1 MAGSTSVTLNDLLP
15 TIVQEALFVANERSI
30 MRGLVK
36 NYSLGQA
43 QGKTIQVPIY
53 PVQTAAS
60 LTEGDDFTNTA
71 VSTDVATFTIGQ
83 VGLMTMVTDLA
94 VQASASNVVADLGQ
108 LFGEAIAKKIDQDLM
123 GKFADF
129 TTNTIGSSSTTIT
142 AALVMQGLTKL
153 KAAGVPTDGIVAV
166 LHPNIAY
173 DLKSALTSQGNV
185 VFTAGAYGD
194 VANEAMR
201 MGYVGNLF
209 GVQVF
214 ESANAPLIAGGA
226 SGDYQGAIFHRDALG
241 FGLMR
246 DIQIETQRRARG
258 LGTDVVASAMYG
270 VGTVYEGYGVS
281 AVFDSS
287 I

>member
-71 VSTDVATFTIGQ
+71 VSTDVATFSVGQ

-108 LFGEAIAKKIDQDLM
+108 LFGQAIAKKIDQDLM
-123 GKFADF
+123 GQFANF

-142 AALVMQGLTKL
+142 AALVMEGLTKL
-153 KAAGVPTDGIVAV
+153 KSAGVPTDGIVAV
-166 LHPNIAY
+166 LHPKIAY

-209 GVQVF
+209 GMQVF
-214 ESANAPLIAGGA
+214 ESSNAPLIAGGA
-226 SGDYQGAIFHRDALG
+226 AGDYQGAIFHRDALG